1 MKVKFIS
8 TKFHVNEEKRTVTCE
23 MVAKLSDE
31 ITGQDNIRFTYEG
44 ANRVCRSFKAITVA
58 YCHKDDKFNETIGKR
73 IAESRAKRLIYS
85 EGKERAKQIKRALE
99 ACLSE
104 VVMLENNMTSY
115 KEKEIKHTQKLM
127 SEVK

>member
-1 MKVKFIS
+1 MKQSVRELQ
-8 TKFHVNEEKRTVTCE
+8 NLE
-23 MVAKLSDE
+23 L
-31 ITGQDNIRFTYEG
+31 
-44 ANRVCRSFKAITVA
+44 
-58 YCHKDDKFNETIGKR
+58 
-73 IAESRAKRLIYS
+73 KRLIYS